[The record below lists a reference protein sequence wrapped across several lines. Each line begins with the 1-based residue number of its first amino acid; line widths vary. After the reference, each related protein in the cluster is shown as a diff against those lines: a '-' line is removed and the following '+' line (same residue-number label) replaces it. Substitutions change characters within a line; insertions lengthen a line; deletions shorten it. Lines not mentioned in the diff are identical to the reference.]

1 MKTQIQWVVFTIYTR
16 VTTMYSNIVRM
27 CLRLY
32 GMMNKSAATTAKEVV
47 DDCIVNKCLH
57 VHEFKLD

>member
-27 CLRLY
+27 CLRLW
-32 GMMNKSAATTAKEVV
+32 
-47 DDCIVNKCLH
+47 DD
-57 VHEFKLD
+57 E